1 MPTTTIVYGYLNL
14 DAENKKGCH
23 DDNLFVFCIVK
34 PLELE

>member
-1 MPTTTIVYGYLNL
+1 MPTTTIVYSYLNL

-23 DDNLFVFCIVK
+23 QDNLFAFFTVK